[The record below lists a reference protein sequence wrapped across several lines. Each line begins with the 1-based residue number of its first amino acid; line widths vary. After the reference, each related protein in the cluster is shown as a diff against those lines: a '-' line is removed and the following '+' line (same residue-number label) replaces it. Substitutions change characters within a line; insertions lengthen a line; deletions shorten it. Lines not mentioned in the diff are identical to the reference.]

1 MTDTE
6 PEFRH
11 TCFILRKYCNVF
23 HLLSLLFDPLVIFN
37 EPSQSFALAMKTL
50 TFDSFCAPF
59 IKLVHDL
66 RLFSDRVSS
75 VSAKETCYVFHLDT
89 EHSVL

>member
-1 MTDTE
+1 M
-6 PEFRH
+6 
-11 TCFILRKYCNVF
+11 F

-50 TFDSFCAPF
+50 TFDSFCCPF
-59 IKLVHDL
+59 IKLVSGC
-66 RLFSDRVSS
+66 LFSDRVSS
-75 VSAKETCYVFHLDT
+75 VSAKEMCYVFHLDT